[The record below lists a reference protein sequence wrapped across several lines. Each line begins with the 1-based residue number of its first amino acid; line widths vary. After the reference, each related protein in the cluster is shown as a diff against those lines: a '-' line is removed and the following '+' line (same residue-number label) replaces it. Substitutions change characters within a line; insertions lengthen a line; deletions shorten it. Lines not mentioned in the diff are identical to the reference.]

1 MKRAWIF
8 PLWFFLAL
16 TVWAS
21 LFVRWVDWPFIT
33 AHWFYPAVMVLGG
46 FVAGITPE
54 GGGAVAFPLLSVF
67 FEVDR
72 SVARDFSLM
81 IQSVG
86 MTSASLFI
94 LTRPAV
100 DVRTFRPLLWFVPV
114 ALSGF
119 VFGMRFLQDLP
130 VYLLQALFLS
140 LITTFTLAY
149 LFGDHR
155 GTKTSLPGKGG
166 KLALG
171 AVLLAGGVCASL
183 FGTGADILL
192 YTLLVTRFRLQEKTA
207 TQMSIIL
214 MASLSIL
221 GFAYRGLEGAPLTAD
236 QFRTW
241 LTAFPVVLIMAP
253 LGAALLSR
261 IRLEW
266 MLRALVLLNVG
277 QLLYFNL
284 NNPSVAKFAASLV
297 FSVVLMVVFA
307 TALDRIALTQ
317 RKRAV

>member
-100 DVRTFRPLLWFVPV
+100 DVRTFRPLVWFVPV
-114 ALSGF
+114 ALAGF

-155 GTKTSLPGKGG
+155 GTETALPGKGG

-221 GFAYRGLEGAPLTAD
+221 GFAYRGLEGSPLTAD
-236 QFRTW
+236 QLRTW
-241 LTAFPVVLIMAP
+241 LTAFPVVLVMAP
-253 LGAALLSR
+253 LGAVLLSR

-266 MLRALVLLNVG
+266 MLRGLVLLNVG

-284 NNPSVAKFAASLV
+284 HNPSAAKFAASFV
-297 FSVVLMVVFA
+297 FSAVLMTVFA
-307 TALDRIALTQ
+307 TTLDRVSLA
-317 RKRAV
+317 RGKPAG

>member
-8 PLWFFLAL
+8 PLWFVLAL
-16 TVWAS
+16 TAWAI
-21 LFVRWVDWPFIT
+21 LFSGRVDGSFLA

-54 GGGAVAFPLLSVF
+54 GGGAVAFPLLSIF

-72 SVARDFSLM
+72 TVARDFSLM

-94 LTRPAV
+94 LTRPAT
-100 DVRTFRPLLWFVPV
+100 DVRVFRPLFWFVPV
-114 ALSGF
+114 AFAGF
-119 VFGMRFLQDLP
+119 VIGMQFLQDVP

-155 GTKTSLPGKGG
+155 GAEVSLPAGGG
-166 KLALG
+166 KAALA
-171 AVLLAGGVCASL
+171 AVLLAGGLCASL
-183 FGTGADILL
+183 FGTGADILM
-192 YTLLVTRFRLQEKTA
+192 YTLLVTRFRLREKTA
-207 TQMSIIL
+207 THMSIML

-221 GFAYRGLEGAPLTAD
+221 GFIYRGLEATPLTAD

-253 LGAALLSR
+253 LGAAMLSR

-266 MLRALVLLNVG
+266 MLRALVVLNVG

-284 NNPSVAKFAASLV
+284 KDPSVAKLAASLV
-297 FSVVLMVVFA
+297 FSVVLMALFA
-307 TALDRIALTQ
+307 AALDRMALGQ
-317 RKRAV
+317 RKPAA

>member
-1 MKRAWIF
+1 MKRTWIF
-8 PLWFFLAL
+8 TLWFFLAL
-16 TVWAS
+16 TTWGV
-21 LFVRWVDWPFIT
+21 LFFQWVDWSFLC

-72 SVARDFSLM
+72 AVARDFSLM

-94 LTRPAV
+94 LTRPST
-100 DVRTFRPLLWFVPV
+100 DVRAFRPLLWFVPV
-114 ALSGF
+114 GF
-119 VFGMRFLQDLP
+119 VGFVIGMQFLQDLP
-130 VYLLQALFLS
+130 VYVLQALFLS
-140 LITTFTLAY
+140 LITTFTVAY

-155 GTKTSLPGKGG
+155 GTNTTLSTQNG
-166 KLALG
+166 KLPLAI
-171 AVLLAGGVCASL
+171 VLLAGGLCASL

-192 YTLLVTRFRLQEKTA
+192 YTLLVTRFRLQEKVA
-207 TQMSIIL
+207 TQMSIVL
-214 MASLSIL
+214 MAALSIL
-221 GFAYRGLEGAPLTAD
+221 GFAYRGLEAAPLASD

-253 LGAALLSR
+253 LGAALLLR

-266 MLRALVLLNVG
+266 MLRALVMLNVG

-284 NNPSVAKFAASLV
+284 NNPSVPKFVASVV
-297 FSVVLMVVFA
+297 FSTVLMAVFA
-307 TALDRIALTQ
+307 TTLDRMALAQ
-317 RKRAV
+317 RRPGA